1 MIGIE
6 LGYILAILGALNAL
20 GWLYN
25 RFVTHLENCGYD
37 EGYTAILV
45 VGGVLGTLLGAS
57 AIRLLIFHNG
67 VSISSGGAAPFSAS
81 AICAILF
88 LLDLAAF
95 AASGFWMIWG
105 SWRRYAERRHN
116 GQKCHQHH
124 HD

>member
-6 LGYILAILGALNAL
+6 LGYIIAILGTLNAL

-67 VSISSGGAAPFSAS
+67 VYINSGGAFPST
-81 AICAILF
+81 AILF

-105 SWRRYAERRHN
+105 SWRRYVERRHN
-116 GQKCHQHH
+116 GQKFHQHH